1 MKKTRSRFLS
11 LLLAVILIA
20 SVVPVQAVSPNIAPY
35 RFDNVA
41 SCSIALSITNKG
53 LATCTSNIVLRSGVT
68 AEMTVTLYKSTDK
81 KSWDYVK
88 SWDTSGSLALALE
101 KSYYVMSGH
110 YYKAV
115 LSADIYNSSG
125 SLVESITSTSNIR
138 YY

>member
-1 MKKTRSRFLS
+1 MKKTRSKLLS

-20 SVVPVQAVSPNIAPY
+20 SVVPVQAASSDIAPY

-41 SCSIALSITNKG
+41 SCSIALTISSKG
-53 LATCTSNIVLRSGVT
+53 RATCTSNMILRDGVT
-68 AEMTVTLYKSTDK
+68 AEMTVTLYNSTDK

-88 SWDTSGSLALALE
+88 SWDTSGSFSLLLE

-125 SLVESITSTSNIR
+125 SLVESISSTSNIH

>member
-1 MKKTRSRFLS
+1 MKKTRSRLLS

-20 SVVPVQAVSPNIAPY
+20 SVVPVQAASPDVAPY
-35 RFDNVA
+35 RFDYVN
-41 SCSIALSITNKG
+41 SCSIFLSITNKG
-53 LATCTSNIVLRSGVT
+53 LATCTSNIVLRDGVT
-68 AEMTVTLYKSTDK
+68 AEMTVTLYNSTDK

-101 KSYYVMSGH
+101 KSYYVMSGY

-125 SLVESITSTSNIR
+125 SLVESISSTSNIH

>member
-1 MKKTRSRFLS
+1 MFPLYT
-11 LLLAVILIA
+11 
-20 SVVPVQAVSPNIAPY
+20 
-35 RFDNVA
+35 VA
-41 SCSIALSITNKG
+41 SKG
-53 LATCTSNIVLRSGVT
+53 LATCTSNMILRDGVT
-68 AEMTVTLYKSTDK
+68 AEMTVTLYNSTDK

-88 SWDTSGSLALALE
+88 SWDTSGSFSLLLE

>member
-1 MKKTRSRFLS
+1 MKKTRSRLLS
-11 LLLAVILIA
+11 LLLVVVLIV
-20 SVVPVQAVSPNIAPY
+20 SVVPVQAVSPDIAPY
-35 RFDNVA
+35 RFDHVA
-41 SCSIALSITNKG
+41 SCSIALTISSKG
-53 LATCTSNIVLRSGVT
+53 LATCTSDMTLRSGVT

-88 SWDTSGSLALALE
+88 SWDTSGSFSLLLE
-101 KSYYVMSGH
+101 KSYYVMSGY

-125 SLVESITSTSNIR
+125 SLVESISSTSNIH

>member
-1 MKKTRSRFLS
+1 MKKTRSRLLS
-11 LLLAVILIA
+11 LLLTVVLIA
-20 SVVPVQAVSPNIAPY
+20 SVVPVQAASPDIAPY

-41 SCSIALSITNKG
+41 SCSIFLSITSKG
-53 LATCTSNIVLRSGVT
+53 LATCTSDMTLRSGVT

-88 SWDTSGSLALALE
+88 SWDTSGSSMLMIE
-101 KSYYVMSGH
+101 KSYYVMSGY
-110 YYKAV
+110 YYKSV

-125 SLVESITSTSNIR
+125 SLVESISSTSNIH

>member
-1 MKKTRSRFLS
+1 MKKTCSRLLS
-11 LLLAVILIA
+11 LLLVGILIA
-20 SVVPVQAVSPNIAPY
+20 SVVPVQAAFSDTTPY
-35 RFDNVA
+35 RFDHVA
-41 SCSIALSITNKG
+41 SCSIALTISSKG
-53 LATCTSNIVLRSGVT
+53 LATCTSNMILRDGVT
-68 AEMTVTLYKSTDK
+68 AEMTVTLYNSTDK

-125 SLVESITSTSNIR
+125 SLVESITSTSNIH

>member
-1 MKKTRSRFLS
+1 MG
-11 LLLAVILIA
+11 
-20 SVVPVQAVSPNIAPY
+20 
-35 RFDNVA
+35 
-41 SCSIALSITNKG
+41 TN
-53 LATCTSNIVLRSGVT
+53 T

-88 SWDTSGSLALALE
+88 SWDTSGLLALALE

-125 SLVESITSTSNIR
+125 SLVESITSTSNIH

>member
-1 MKKTRSRFLS
+1 M
-11 LLLAVILIA
+11 IL
-20 SVVPVQAVSPNIAPY
+20 
-35 RFDNVA
+35 RD
-41 SCSIALSITNKG
+41 
-53 LATCTSNIVLRSGVT
+53 GVT
-68 AEMTVTLYKSTDK
+68 AEMTVTLYNSTDK

-88 SWDTSGSLALALE
+88 SWDTSGSLSLLLE

-125 SLVESITSTSNIR
+125 RLVESISSTSNIH